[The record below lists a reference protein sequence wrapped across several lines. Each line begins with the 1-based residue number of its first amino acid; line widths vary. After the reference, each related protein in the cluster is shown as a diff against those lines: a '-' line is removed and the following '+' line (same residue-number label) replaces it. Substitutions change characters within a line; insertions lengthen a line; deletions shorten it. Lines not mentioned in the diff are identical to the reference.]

1 MAKVILTTDHRTL
14 GKEGTEIEIPEGS
27 VQVWLESGKA
37 KLPDLKNQ
45 IKNQKKK
52 VRKSNKIN

>member
-27 VQVWLESGKA
+27 IQVWLESGKA
-37 KLPDLKNQ
+37 KLPESKKPN
-45 IKNQKKK
+45 KESKKK
-52 VRKSNKIN
+52 GSKK